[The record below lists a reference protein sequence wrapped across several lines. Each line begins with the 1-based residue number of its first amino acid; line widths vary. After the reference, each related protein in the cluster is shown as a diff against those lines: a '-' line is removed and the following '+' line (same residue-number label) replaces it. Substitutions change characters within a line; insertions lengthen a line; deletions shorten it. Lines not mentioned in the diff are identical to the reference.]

1 MLALAFAIPAY
12 ILLIFIF
19 YKQVRYIN
27 KYFRGSKLLIA
38 LSAIYLLISPLSIP
52 AAFFSPR
59 GTLLRRILSNIG
71 NYWMGFNL
79 HFVLAMGVCF
89 LIRLIV
95 KLVKKDKYN
104 LRLAQK
110 ITNVAVVSFT
120 ILMSVYGIVNAQNL
134 KVTTYD
140 VTVDKSSKQDELNVV
155 LIADLHLGYSV
166 GVKQMERMVNKIN
179 ELQPDVVVV
188 AGDIFDNEFSAIYNP
203 VRLAEILRGINS
215 KYGVYAVYGNHDIEE
230 DILCGFTFSDDD
242 VTQVTSIKEMDD
254 FIENCGFTFLYDE
267 AILINDDFYIYG
279 RPDEERPNFGNDSR
293 LEAEKITE
301 GLDLSKLIICVD
313 HEPHDQKKLSAAGVD
328 VDLNGHTHAGQLFP
342 GNIIINFFWDIAYGY
357 KDFDGMHNIVTS
369 GVGLFGPNMRT
380 FTKAEIAQVRI
391 HLN

>member
-89 LIRLIV
+89 LIRLKE

-357 KDFDGMHNIVTS
+357 KNFDGMHNIVTS

-380 FTKAEIAQVRI
+380 FTKAEIAQVKI

>member
-215 KYGVYAVYGNHDIEE
+215 KYGVYAVYGNHDIEK

-357 KDFDGMHNIVTS
+357 KNFDGMHNIVTS

-380 FTKAEIAQVRI
+380 FTKAEIAQVKI

>member
-254 FIENCGFTFLYDE
+254 FIEICGFTFLYDE

-357 KDFDGMHNIVTS
+357 KNFDGMHNIVTS

-380 FTKAEIAQVRI
+380 FTKAEIAQVKI

>member
-95 KLVKKDKYN
+95 KFVKKDKYN

-357 KDFDGMHNIVTS
+357 KNFDGMHNIVTS

-380 FTKAEIAQVRI
+380 FTKAEIAQVKI

>member
-12 ILLIFIF
+12 FLLIFIF
-19 YKQVRYIN
+19 YKQIRYIN

-313 HEPHDQKKLSAAGVD
+313 HEPHDQKELSAAGVD

-357 KDFDGMHNIVTS
+357 KNFDGMHNIVTS

-380 FTKAEIAQVRI
+380 FTKAEIAQVKI

>member
-120 ILMSVYGIVNAQNL
+120 ILMSVYGVVNAQNL

-380 FTKAEIAQVRI
+380 FTKAEIAQVKI

>member
-52 AAFFSPR
+52 AAFFSLR

-357 KDFDGMHNIVTS
+357 KNFDGMHNIVTS

-380 FTKAEIAQVRI
+380 FTKAEIAQVKI

>member
-27 KYFRGSKLLIA
+27 KYFGGSKLLIA

-203 VRLAEILRGINS
+203 VRVAEILRGINS

-357 KDFDGMHNIVTS
+357 KNFDGMHNIVTS

-380 FTKAEIAQVRI
+380 FTKAEIAQVKI

>member
-95 KLVKKDKYN
+95 KLFKKDKYN
-104 LRLAQK
+104 LRLAKK

-357 KDFDGMHNIVTS
+357 KNFDGMHNIVTS

-380 FTKAEIAQVRI
+380 FTKAEIAQVKI

>member
-203 VRLAEILRGINS
+203 VRVAEILRGINS

-357 KDFDGMHNIVTS
+357 KNFDGMHNIVTS

-380 FTKAEIAQVRI
+380 FTKAEIAQVKI

>member
-59 GTLLRRILSNIG
+59 GTLLRRIFSNIG

-357 KDFDGMHNIVTS
+357 KNFDGMHNIVTS

-380 FTKAEIAQVRI
+380 FTKAEIAQVKI

>member
-110 ITNVAVVSFT
+110 ITNVVVVSFT

-134 KVTTYD
+134 QVTTYD
-140 VTVDKSSKQDELNVV
+140 VTVDKQSKQDELNVV

-357 KDFDGMHNIVTS
+357 KNFDGMHNIVTS

-380 FTKAEIAQVRI
+380 FTKAEIAQVKI